1 MSTRKLKGFRFFK
14 ETISKLNSVAKDY
27 GKDEATIV
35 EAALSHFLDSKKED
49 QKNILKKFLI
59 KSIDKQV

>member
-35 EAALSHFLDSKKED
+35 EAALSHFLDSKKRIKKTSS
-49 QKNILKKFLI
+49 KN
-59 KSIDKQV
+59 S

>member
-35 EAALSHFLDSKKED
+35 EAALSHHNSASRC
-49 QKNILKKFLI
+49 QANGAIRT
-59 KSIDKQV
+59 Q